1 MADESEIFENAIRC
15 SQIFGED
22 LFNLLMLEDI
32 AFHDWF
38 FCCNQRIHEEYRRR
52 IETGIA
58 TPVKHLKWQI
68 PGNDAWNHNSPKEVD
83 FK

>member
-1 MADESEIFENAIRC
+1 MDDETKVFDDAIRC

-38 FCCNQRIHEEYRRR
+38 YCCEQRIHEEYKRR
-52 IETGIA
+52 IETGTT
-58 TPVKHLKWQI
+58 TPVKLLKWQV
-68 PGNDAWNHNSPKEVD
+68 PGNDSWGHRTPEEVM
-83 FK
+83 F